1 MTGTKTS
8 SRKRAGFTL
17 LELLAVVAIISI
29 LVMIS
34 VPVYHN
40 VQEDAEKKVLEYNT
54 RVLADVLS
62 RYLEE
67 ERENGI
73 VSRAVL
79 REIMATAVGDP
90 DNPLSGRIDGT
101 SLDETWITYINVG
114 SQSENYGGFTLE
126 WNGYEADGRGA
137 AGENGNR
144 RRRRHFLLFWS
155 RSGRRGSAR
164 SGR

>member
-1 MTGTKTS
+1 MTETKTS

-40 VQEDAEKKVLEYNT
+40 VQENAEKKVLEYNT

-62 RYLEE
+62 QYLEE
-67 ERENGI
+67 EREDGT
-73 VSRAVL
+73 VSRAVV
-79 REIMATAVGDP
+79 REVMATAVGDP
-90 DNPLSGRIDGT
+90 DNPLYERIDGT

-114 SQSENYGGFTLE
+114 NQSDDYGGFTLE
-126 WNGYEADGRGA
+126 WNGYEAEYTPGQPIKITKQK
-137 AGENGNR
+137 
-144 RRRRHFLLFWS
+144 
-155 RSGRRGSAR
+155 
-164 SGR
+164 

>member
-1 MTGTKTS
+1 M
-8 SRKRAGFTL
+8 SRK
-17 LELLAVVAIISI
+17 
-29 LVMIS
+29 
-34 VPVYHN
+34 
-40 VQEDAEKKVLEYNT
+40 DAEKKVLEYNT

-73 VSRAVL
+73 VSRSVV

-126 WNGYEADGRGA
+126 WNGYEAEYTPGQQIKTRIRIIINYADGKNPDEDVWFFTRV
-137 AGENGNR
+137 
-144 RRRRHFLLFWS
+144 
-155 RSGRRGSAR
+155 
-164 SGR
+164 

>member
-1 MTGTKTS
+1 MTETKTS

-40 VQEDAEKKVLEYNT
+40 VQENAEKKVLEYNT

-62 RYLEE
+62 QYLEE
-67 ERENGI
+67 EREDGVI
-73 VSRAVL
+73 SRSVV
-79 REIMATAVGDP
+79 REVMATAVGDP
-90 DNPLSGRIDGT
+90 DNPLYGRIDGT

-114 SQSENYGGFTLE
+114 NQSDDYGGFTLE
-126 WNGYEADGRGA
+126 WNGYEAEYTPGQPIKITKQK
-137 AGENGNR
+137 
-144 RRRRHFLLFWS
+144 
-155 RSGRRGSAR
+155 
-164 SGR
+164 

>member
-73 VSRAVL
+73 VNRAVV

-126 WNGYEADGRGA
+126 WNGYEAEYTPGQA
-137 AGENGNR
+137 IKITNQN
-144 RRRRHFLLFWS
+144 
-155 RSGRRGSAR
+155 
-164 SGR
+164 

>member
-1 MTGTKTS
+1 MTETKTS

-40 VQEDAEKKVLEYNT
+40 VQENAEKKVLEYNT

-62 RYLEE
+62 QYLEE
-67 ERENGI
+67 EREDGT
-73 VSRAVL
+73 VSRPVV
-79 REIMATAVGDP
+79 REVMATAVGDP
-90 DNPLSGRIDGT
+90 DNPLYGRIDGT

-114 SQSENYGGFTLE
+114 NQSDDYGGFTLE
-126 WNGYEADGRGA
+126 WNGYEAEYTPGQPIKITKQK
-137 AGENGNR
+137 
-144 RRRRHFLLFWS
+144 
-155 RSGRRGSAR
+155 
-164 SGR
+164 

>member
-79 REIMATAVGDP
+79 REIMATAVGD
-90 DNPLSGRIDGT
+90 
-101 SLDETWITYINVG
+101 LDETWITYINVG

-126 WNGYEADGRGA
+126 WNGYEAEYTPGQA
-137 AGENGNR
+137 IKITNQN
-144 RRRRHFLLFWS
+144 
-155 RSGRRGSAR
+155 
-164 SGR
+164 

>member
-54 RVLADVLS
+54 RVLAGEWY
-62 RYLEE
+62 RKP
-67 ERENGI
+67 
-73 VSRAVL
+73 
-79 REIMATAVGDP
+79 VG
-90 DNPLSGRIDGT
+90 
-101 SLDETWITYINVG
+101 
-114 SQSENYGGFTLE
+114 
-126 WNGYEADGRGA
+126 GA
-137 AGENGNR
+137 WDHG
-144 RRRRHFLLFWS
+144 H
-155 RSGRRGSAR
+155 SGRR
-164 SGR
+164 SG